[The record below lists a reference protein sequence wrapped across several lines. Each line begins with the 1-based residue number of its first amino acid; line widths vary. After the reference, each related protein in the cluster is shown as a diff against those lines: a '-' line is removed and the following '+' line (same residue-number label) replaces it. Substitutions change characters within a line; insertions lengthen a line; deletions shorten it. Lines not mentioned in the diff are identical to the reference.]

1 MLNRHYASTEFIT
14 GLRAIAMMMVF
25 IVHSGGGGISTMLSS
40 GARVVELGK
49 YGVDIFFVI
58 SGFTIF
64 YQFYKRD
71 YLLKDFLLVRLARI
85 SIPYFPI
92 LITLYILTS
101 YGVDFNNHW
110 AIKFNNGEISI
121 VNLLLHLFY
130 IPYIDVKYATSII
143 GVEWTLSIEVFYYFL
158 LGYMITRIKNFIDI
172 KKLIIY
178 LVIFF
183 TISLSVIFITKIYSS
198 AENILLSAWLP
209 FKYGYMF
216 LLGGMAYHI
225 REKIIQKYDLLVLN
239 KISNIAISISFFLFL
254 WFLTDKNI
262 PTIGPLNELFFS
274 LLTFVL
280 IISVNDNSFFSKMF
294 NNKIVLFFG
303 SISFSFYLL
312 HILILNIPILKI
324 SIENVTINFMYYLI
338 LTLVI
343 STVYYLFLEVKL
355 YSCIKGVILKRE
367 VN

>member
-1 MLNRHYASTEFIT
+1 
-14 GLRAIAMMMVF
+14 
-25 IVHSGGGGISTMLSS
+25 MLSS

-64 YQFYKRD
+64 YQFYNRH
-71 YLLKDFLLVRLARI
+71 YLLKDFLLVRLSRI

-92 LITLYILTS
+92 LITLYIFAV
-101 YGVDFNNHW
+101 YGINFNNYW
-110 AIKFNNGEISI
+110 AIKFNDGEISI

-130 IPYIDVKYATSII
+130 VPYIDVKYATSII
-143 GVEWTLSIEVFYYFL
+143 GVEWTLSIEVFYYIL
-158 LGYMITRIKNFIDI
+158 LGYMITKI
-172 KKLIIY
+172 KKLIDIKNLTIY
-178 LVIFF
+178 LLIFF
-183 TISLSVIFITKIYSS
+183 IISIAVISITKIYNSE
-198 AENILLSAWLP
+198 ENVLLSAWLP

-239 KISNIAISISFFLFL
+239 KLSNIVISVSFFLFL
-254 WFLTDKNI
+254 WFLTDLNI
-262 PTIGPLNELFFS
+262 PKIGPLNELFFS
-274 LLTFVL
+274 LLTFIL
-280 IISVNDNSFFSKMF
+280 IITVSDKSFFSKIF

-312 HILILNIPILKI
+312 HIIILNIPILKI
-324 SIENVTINFMYYLI
+324 GIENVTINFIYYLI

-343 STVYYLFLEVKL
+343 STAYYFLFEVKL
-355 YSCIKGVILKRE
+355 YSYIKGVILKRE